1 MSASLRKT
9 NVPEGISV
17 VGSEVNLS
25 LFEPDV
31 DEIVRDIAEPVVAD
45 VT

>member
-17 VGSEVNLS
+17 VGSEVNLN
-25 LFEPDV
+25 LLRPEV
-31 DEIVRDIAEPVVAD
+31 DEMVSDNAEPVVAD

>member
-1 MSASLRKT
+1 MSASLRKM

-17 VGSEVNLS
+17 VGSVVNLS
-25 LFEPDV
+25 LFAPDV
-31 DEIVRDIAEPVVAD
+31 DEIVRAIAEPVVAD